1 MKRPDH
7 NFRWNNGLEE
17 TSELLHLRRPIFI
30 FIVTPL
36 FHNLRVLGGL
46 GKFSSLLPHVL
57 VNDLHQLTYFLG
69 CEEREREVQI
79 YTAVNSQKSE
89 GCKLILLF
97 CEGVNV
103 DENFDNFS
111 LYGIKHW
118 LEFIILKEI
127 R

>member
-1 MKRPDH
+1 MEQWLGRDQ
-7 NFRWNNGLEE
+7 R
-17 TSELLHLRRPIFI
+17 TSALPQADLA
-30 FIVTPL
+30 L
-36 FHNLRVLGGL
+36 FHNLRVLGDL
-46 GKFSSLLPHVL
+46 GKFLSLLPHVL

-69 CEEREREVQI
+69 CEEQEREAQI

-97 CEGVNV
+97 WEGVNV
-103 DENFDNFS
+103 DENCDEFS
-111 LYGIKHW
+111 PYGIKHC